1 MCIGKS
7 EGMLIKSL
15 NSCKITK
22 FILMNLPSFSVF
34 VLEEYSNIS
43 SVMPVSFWF
52 EHLRFV

>member
-7 EGMLIKSL
+7 EGILIKSL
-15 NSCKITK
+15 NSWKITK